1 MEAQEDREPLKST
14 SRRKTKERI
23 QTLSD
28 TK

>member
-1 MEAQEDREPLKST
+1 MEAQEDKEPLKSI
-14 SRRKTKERI
+14 SRRKTNERI